1 MERLKIDPRV
11 RLLLVPIVGIAT
23 VAVTDRVAFMLLAL
37 GIGGVMYLSGV
48 YKSTTKFLFLIGS
61 TFVLQCL
68 LQKLNLTSLSVLL
81 VTVLYVLQRIMLFAM
96 LGASI
101 TSTLTVGELIYTLEK
116 FRIPRRAVIPIA
128 VTLRFLPTVKQE
140 FGCIKE
146 SMRIRGI
153 DTSVS
158 GFVRHPVQWAEY
170 MLVPM
175 LMRSFK
181 IADELSA
188 AAMVRGIERKGKK
201 TLLYEF
207 KMNPVSL
214 ILLAGFIG
222 YSVGV
227 CIL

>member
-1 MERLKIDPRV
+1 MKRLKIDPRV

-23 VAVTDRVAFMLLAL
+23 VAVTDRIAFMLLAM

-48 YKSTTKFLFLIGS
+48 FKSTTKFLSFIGS

-68 LQKLNLTSLSVLL
+68 LQKLNLPSLSVLL

-101 TSTLTVGELIYTLEK
+101 VETLTVGELICSLEK

-153 DTSVS
+153 DTSAK
-158 GFVRHPVQWAEY
+158 GFLRHPVQWVEY